1 MKKLTTAK
9 EALARIKD
17 GDVVMVGGFLWGG
30 SPEYVLEQ
38 FIDHEARH
46 LTIVNND
53 MGTPETNMVKVL
65 ENRRADKLICTYI
78 AQNAVAQEMIKEDPN
93 CVEFSPQG
101 TLTERIR
108 CGGYGIPA
116 FYTPTGVGT
125 VIAQGKE
132 TREFDG
138 KQYLMETAL
147 RGNVAIIHAAVVD
160 EFGNCFMKGSAK
172 NYNVLMPA
180 ACDYVIVEAEEV
192 VPVGGI
198 DPELVTVSGIFIDAI
213 VVVPKEA
220 K

>member
-38 FIDHEARH
+38 FIDHRARH

-53 MGTPETNMVKVL
+53 MGTPATNMVKVL

-78 AQNAVAQEMIKEDPN
+78 AQNAVAQEMIKEDPS

-116 FYTPTGVGT
+116 FYTPTGIGT
-125 VIAQGKE
+125 VIAKDKE
-132 TREFDG
+132 IREFNG
-138 KQYLMETAL
+138 KQYLMEQAL
-147 RGNVAIIHAAVVD
+147 RGDVAIIHAAVVD

-172 NYNVLMPA
+172 NYNALMPA

-198 DPELVTVSGIFIDAI
+198 DPELVTVSGIFVDAI

-220 K
+220 E